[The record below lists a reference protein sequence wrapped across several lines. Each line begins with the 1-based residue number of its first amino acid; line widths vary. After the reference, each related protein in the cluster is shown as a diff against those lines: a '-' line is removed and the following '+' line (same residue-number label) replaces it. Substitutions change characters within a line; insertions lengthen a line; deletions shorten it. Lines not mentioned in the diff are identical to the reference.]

1 VAWRR
6 FSRVVVAILL
16 MAGLGGGSVAAADDA
31 QPPALTVQAVS
42 IIWPDGDTVST
53 PSVQIPG
60 GGQSSVSDWGSSA
73 DQPVVEAGTVSS
85 SASVTRKAM
94 TGDVQLD
101 ELSLFGGEATLAS
114 MSFAASHSTRVNGS
128 DFAAD
133 QLVIDGAPVS
143 VPAAGAAPV
152 AIGEWGQMT
161 SDVTLRDAAGSTVIG
176 LRIEVLADHGG
187 LPAGSEIRLGVVSWP
202 PAAAQ
207 GDQQQSVQAPPTIK
221 QQPGSHGSHH
231 QAPKRSGHRHPPRVV
246 HPSHLPRLGH
256 GARARVVRAAAAQL
270 GWPYLWGGESRAE
283 GGFDCSGL
291 VDYAYAA
298 AGHPFPG
305 RPTAAVLW
313 RMGIPIARDHLRP
326 GDLTFLGA
334 PSGDP
339 YHVGLYAGGGVVI
352 VASGRGEP
360 IAAVPLDSVPWDGFA
375 RVWAAGSSKP
385 LRAGWLTAAARVT
398 RLRVGLRADAIVAGS
413 EAGSRVSPPPS
424 HDTGR
429 VAPGKRPAPRK
440 PGRQTP
446 SAATIA
452 DVRLRGAP
460 GRPIGPLPSA

>member
-1 VAWRR
+1 VSGGDLVA
-6 FSRVVVAILL
+6 
-16 MAGLGGGSVAAADDA
+16 
-31 QPPALTVQAVS
+31 
-42 IIWPDGDTVST
+42 
-53 PSVQIPG
+53 
-60 GGQSSVSDWGSSA
+60 
-73 DQPVVEAGTVSS
+73 E
-85 SASVTRKAM
+85 
-94 TGDVQLD
+94 
-101 ELSLFGGEATLAS
+101 
-114 MSFAASHSTRVNGS
+114 
-128 DFAAD
+128 

-143 VPAAGAAPV
+143 APAAGAAPV
-152 AIGEWGQMT
+152 AIGVWGQMT
-161 SDVTLRDAAGSTVIG
+161 ADVTLRDATGSELIG
-176 LRIEVLADHGG
+176 LRVEVLADHGG
-187 LPAGSEIRLGVVSWP
+187 LPAGSEIRFGVVSWP

-207 GDQQQSVQAPPTIK
+207 DGQQQPAQAPPTIR
-221 QQPGSHGSHH
+221 QQPGSHGSHRRT
-231 QAPKRSGHRHPPRVV
+231 PKRSGHRGPQRVV

-256 GARARVVRAAAAQL
+256 SARARVVRAAAAQL

-313 RMGIPIARDHLRP
+313 RMGIPIPRDRLRP

-339 YHVGLYAGGGVVI
+339 YHVGLYAGGGIVI

-360 IAAVPLDSVPWDGFA
+360 IAAVPLDSERWDGFA
-375 RVWAAGSSKP
+375 RVWAAESSMP
-385 LRAGWLTAAARVT
+385 LQAGWLTAAAHAS
-398 RLRVGLRADAIVAGS
+398 RLRLGLRADPVAAGS
-413 EAGSRVSPPPS
+413 EADARVSPPPS

-429 VAPGKRPAPRK
+429 VATGKRTPAPRQ

-452 DVRLRGAP
+452 DVRLRVAP

>member
-1 VAWRR
+1 
-6 FSRVVVAILL
+6 
-16 MAGLGGGSVAAADDA
+16 M
-31 QPPALTVQAVS
+31 
-42 IIWPDGDTVST
+42 
-53 PSVQIPG
+53 
-60 GGQSSVSDWGSSA
+60 
-73 DQPVVEAGTVSS
+73 
-85 SASVTRKAM
+85 
-94 TGDVQLD
+94 QLD
-101 ELSLFGGEATLAS
+101 GLSLFGGEVTLGS

-128 DFAAD
+128 DLDAE

-152 AIGEWGQMT
+152 PIGGWGQVT
-161 SDVTLRDAAGSTVIG
+161 ADVSRDAAGSELIG
-176 LRIEVLADHGG
+176 LRVEVLADHGG
-187 LPAGSEIRLGVVSWP
+187 LPAGSEIRLASSRCR
-202 PAAAQ
+202 PAAPGGTA
-207 GDQQQSVQAPPTIK
+207 QQQPRPSTPDDQASAGIGT
-221 QQPGSHGSHH
+221 GRTTGRRR
-231 QAPKRSGHRHPPRVV
+231 ATRVRARSY

-305 RPTAAVLW
+305 RPPRRCCGGWASRSRAIIC
-313 RMGIPIARDHLRP
+313 GP

-334 PSGDP
+334 RSGDP

-385 LRAGWLTAAARVT
+385 LRADWLTAAAHSA

-413 EAGSRVSPPPS
+413 EADARVSPPPS

-429 VAPGKRPAPRK
+429 VATGKRPAPRK